1 MSPYRTAAESR
12 SELELPDHATELVP
26 FFAVLWLASAVRVAA
41 VVAFGESFGSE
52 ATLALLAVV
61 LLPWLA
67 RQELA
72 AGASAI
78 CTRSSTGLSSRSW

>member
-1 MSPYRTAAESR
+1 MNPSPYRTAAEEPGDFVRPDSDR
-12 SELELPDHATELVP
+12 GLELLP
-26 FFAVLWLASAVRVAA
+26 FFALLWLASIAR
-41 VVAFGESFGSE
+41 VVAVLALGESFGSE

-72 AGASAI
+72 AAASAI
-78 CTRSSTGLSSRSW
+78 CTR